1 MAMSCPTLMNSGPS
15 DSMVSRVQ
23 AASFRVRALFLHGRH
38 LSAPQPSGP
47 VSALESRLAGMGTAT
62 EHCKCHMIV

>member
-23 AASFRVRALFLHGRH
+23 AASFRVRALFLHGQS
-38 LSAPQPSGP
+38 LSP
-47 VSALESRLAGMGTAT
+47 
-62 EHCKCHMIV
+62 